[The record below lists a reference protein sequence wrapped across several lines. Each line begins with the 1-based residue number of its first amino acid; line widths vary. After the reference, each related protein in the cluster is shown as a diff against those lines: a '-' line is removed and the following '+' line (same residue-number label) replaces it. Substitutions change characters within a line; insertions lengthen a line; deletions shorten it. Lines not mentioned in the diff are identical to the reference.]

1 MTIHWTER
9 NEILAKTLNIRLN
22 PKIFFEKKKSLI
34 KTKINLHEI

>member
-34 KTKINLHEI
+34 KIKMNLHEI